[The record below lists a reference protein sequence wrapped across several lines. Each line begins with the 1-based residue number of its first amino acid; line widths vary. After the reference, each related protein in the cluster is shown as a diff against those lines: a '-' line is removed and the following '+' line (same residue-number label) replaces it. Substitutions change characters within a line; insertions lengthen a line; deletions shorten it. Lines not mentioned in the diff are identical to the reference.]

1 MDQMKRVIIFG
12 NGQIAD
18 IIFDYF
24 SKNPNIQVDGFC
36 VHDKFKNKQKYRGKP
51 LIKISDLKKNYP
63 PKKYLV
69 HVALSYSDNN
79 CTRMKVFNQIKKMG
93 YKFANYIDQNQ
104 TISTNTKIGQNVV
117 ILDGNSIQPYS
128 QIKDNVYIW
137 SGCIIGHHS
146 IIKSH
151 SWITSGANIGGNS
164 EIGEK
169 TFVGLNATVG
179 NMVKVGNDCFIG
191 ANALVTKNLKNKKVC
206 IESDTKLFS
215 SNINDFKRLTSFK

>member
-1 MDQMKRVIIFG
+1 MKHLIIFG

-24 SKNPNIQVDGFC
+24 SKMPNIQVDGFC
-36 VHDKFKNKQKYRGKP
+36 VHDKYKKKKKYRGIP

-63 PKKYLV
+63 PKKFLV

-79 CTRMKVFNQIKKMG
+79 YTRMNVFNQIKKMG
-93 YKFANYIDQNQ
+93 YKFANYIDQNH

-128 QIKDNVYIW
+128 IIRDNVYIW
-137 SGCIIGHHS
+137 SGCIVGHHS

-151 SWITSGANIGGNS
+151 AWITSGANIGGNS
-164 EIGEK
+164 EIGERS
-169 TFVGLNATVG
+169 FVGLNATVG

-191 ANALVTKNLKNKKVC
+191 ANVLTTKNLKNKKVC
-206 IESDTKLFS
+206 IESDTKVFS
-215 SNINDFKRLTSFK
+215 SNIDDFKRLTNFK